1 MTTMS
6 LKSAWSAVRS
16 RFSAR
21 QRQLDLVH
29 ELYTAI
35 VAQAR
40 QPVFYRDLGVPDVL
54 DGRFD
59 LIVLHMSAAT
69 RRLSTLGNDHAKE
82 VEQGLMGLFF
92 ADMDRSLREMGV
104 GDLSVGKKIRNMAEA
119 YYGRSQ
125 AYGDALG
132 GQDDLQLQEALGR
145 NVYGGETAKED
156 ALNMMVR
163 YQRVLGDAVDQWDG
177 SLEGLQAAFRQAMGA
192 LSIANG

>member
-21 QRQLDLVH
+21 QQQIDLVH
-29 ELYTAI
+29 ELYGAI

-40 QPVFYRDLGVPDVL
+40 QPVFYQDLGVPDVL

-59 LIVLHMSAAT
+59 LIVLHLSAAT
-69 RRLSTLGNDHAKE
+69 RRLAELGAEAKE
-82 VEQGLMGLFF
+82 TEQGLMGLFF

-125 AYGDALG
+125 AYGEALG
-132 GQDDLQLQEALGR
+132 TEDDRLLEEAIGR
-145 NVYGGETAKED
+145 NVYGGDSAADE
-156 ALNMMVR
+156 ALGRMAH
-163 YQRVLGDAVDQWDG
+163 YQRALGKGIDQWDG
-177 SLEGLQAAFRQAMGA
+177 SLDGLQAVFGRAMGA
-192 LSIANG
+192 LSTADG

>member
-1 MTTMS
+1 MNTMS

-21 QRQLDLVH
+21 QQQIDLVH

-59 LIVLHMSAAT
+59 LIVLHMSAVT
-69 RRLSTLGNDHAKE
+69 RRLAALGDDAKE
-82 VEQGLMGLFF
+82 IEQGLMGLFF

-125 AYGDALG
+125 AYGEALKA
-132 GQDDLQLQEALGR
+132 DDDQKIKEALGR
-145 NVYGGETAKED
+145 NVYGGEPAND
-156 ALNMMVR
+156 AALNVMAG
-163 YQRVLGDAVDQWDG
+163 YQRVLGNAVEQWDG
-177 SLEGLQAAFRQAMGA
+177 SLDGLNAAFLQALGA
-192 LSIANG
+192 LGTANG